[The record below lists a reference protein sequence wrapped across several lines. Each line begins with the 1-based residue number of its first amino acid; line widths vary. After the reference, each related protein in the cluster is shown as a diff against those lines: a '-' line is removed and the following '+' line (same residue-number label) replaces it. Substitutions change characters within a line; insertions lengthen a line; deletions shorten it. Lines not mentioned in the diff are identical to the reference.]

1 MKTKN
6 STLMFIA
13 LFAALITFACGG
25 GAVATATSVPA
36 EITPAVEPTEPV
48 MQVEG
53 ELEITNS
60 TSYVDGFNDYT
71 VVGEITN
78 NTNQTLENITLSLS
92 ISDESGTSLLKDE
105 NDSPVESIE
114 IQPYIGVLDPGV
126 VAPFSYYIS
135 ADDVQPAKFEVS
147 VKSYDQSSAPELAD
161 FDVQNV
167 NLTETDNG
175 DIIITGE
182 MVNLS
187 SEEVELESM
196 AGAVLDESKNILAA
210 NFTLTY
216 SHYMYPAGDPQGRDR
231 SPFIVQLYGPIAN
244 IAHWKVYARGVT
256 SNKDLSD
263 DMDIQ
268 VSTSYVD
275 AYGTYHLVG
284 TLTNNGSSQ
293 ISPSLIGGLY
303 SSEKTLFDVASL
315 NVPFYECRGIC
326 SLRYQ

>member
-25 GAVATATSVPA
+25 GAIATATSVPA
-36 EITPAVEPTEPV
+36 EVTPAVESTEPV
-48 MQVEG
+48 TQMEG

-60 TSYVDGFNDYT
+60 TSYIDGFNDYT
-71 VVGEITN
+71 VVGEIQN
-78 NTNQTLENITLSLS
+78 NTNKTLENVTLSLS
-92 ISDESGTSLLKDE
+92 ITDESGVSLLKDE
-105 NDSPVESIE
+105 NDSPVDSIDV
-114 IQPYIGVLDPGV
+114 QPYIGVLDPGV

-167 NLTETDNG
+167 NLTETESG

-187 SEEVELESM
+187 SEQVELESM

-216 SHYMYPAGDPQGRDR
+216 SHYMYPAGDAQGRDR
-231 SPFIVQLYGPIAN
+231 SPFIVHLFGPIEN
-244 IAHWKVYARGVT
+244 ISHWKVYARGVASNKAQSTDMEIQT
-256 SNKDLSD
+256 SNA
-263 DMDIQ
+263 
-268 VSTSYVD
+268 YVD

-284 TLTNNGSSQ
+284 TLTNN
-293 ISPSLIGGLY
+293 
-303 SSEKTLFDVASL
+303 
-315 NVPFYECRGIC
+315 
-326 SLRYQ
+326 